1 MRKWLSVLSLL
12 LCALLV
18 SMPALAEDCFLINV
32 DQLDM
37 TQLRDDAYIAAH
49 LTAQSQGVRV
59 IKYISDS
66 NELAAQVRLT
76 IQEAETST
84 VVYDKNYGYVDGT
97 FDSGDIYLPYVD
109 NSTIPYLIT
118 LNIEDWTYAF
128 PYMRVQQ
135 RLSGN
140 SGCTYGVRLRDYNQS
155 LTGDWLMGTMLD
167 LNALRSQGTITVPL
181 CASNLYY
188 VGQATVQTDGNSLVV
203 NLAFDQNA
211 NVQVDSCSVYLIG
224 SVASLSSADP
234 VPSSQTAY
242 SPGQAI
248 PIDGLSTALLYVPFT
263 LSFDPSGLSEFSY
276 DLGSADLSNQL
287 FLWNANLQGS

>member
-242 SPGQAI
+242 STGQAI

>member
-140 SGCTYGVRLRDYNQS
+140 SGCTYGVRLRDYNPS

-167 LNALRSQGTITVPL
+167 LNALRSQGAITVPL

-188 VGQATVQTDGNSLVV
+188 VGQATVQTDGSSLVV

-211 NVQVDSCSVYLIG
+211 NVQVDSCSVYIIG
-224 SVASLSSADP
+224 SVASLTSADP

-287 FLWNANLQGS
+287 VLWNANLQGS

>member
-84 VVYDKNYGYVDGT
+84 VVYDKN
-97 FDSGDIYLPYVD
+97 
-109 NSTIPYLIT
+109 
-118 LNIEDWTYAF
+118 
-128 PYMRVQQ
+128 
-135 RLSGN
+135 
-140 SGCTYGVRLRDYNQS
+140 
-155 LTGDWLMGTMLD
+155 
-167 LNALRSQGTITVPL
+167 
-181 CASNLYY
+181 
-188 VGQATVQTDGNSLVV
+188 
-203 NLAFDQNA
+203 
-211 NVQVDSCSVYLIG
+211 
-224 SVASLSSADP
+224 
-234 VPSSQTAY
+234 
-242 SPGQAI
+242 
-248 PIDGLSTALLYVPFT
+248 
-263 LSFDPSGLSEFSY
+263 
-276 DLGSADLSNQL
+276 
-287 FLWNANLQGS
+287 

>member
-140 SGCTYGVRLRDYNQS
+140 SGCTYGVRLRDYNPS

-167 LNALRSQGTITVPL
+167 LNALRSQGAITVPL

-188 VGQATVQTDGNSLVV
+188 VGQATVQTDGSSLVE

-211 NVQVDSCSVYLIG
+211 NVQVDSCSVYIIG
-224 SVASLSSADP
+224 SVASLTSADP